1 MADYKVQLKD
11 KDGNR
16 QYPVTTTM
24 LVVDSDGK
32 TVEQRLQKL
41 ELGGGGSGSGGSGNY
56 LEVRELK
63 MNEDMTVTEE
73 HKAYNIETYNKALAG
88 ETFALSI
95 PNGPIL
101 TLGVFG
107 SNYVVFNSFIANPD
121 SNRGSFSLCITLFA
135 DGTFNPSY
143 LTYRFGVDDFMS
155 DLSENAVQNKVVKKY
170 IDDAVA
176 NAGGGSGDGSQFA
189 LRELKL
195 GDGEGNYTEEE
206 LAYNQETL
214 ALLMAGKYVRFNG
227 NGLAGLSQFT
237 SEDGYVGFTNTIEAS
252 ITPGVPIL
260 VTSIIFNE
268 DGTIDAMEFMAGGW
282 ISDDFSEA
290 YISNLI
296 FEYNICPT
304 PTNIYTDHQV
314 SGPYWPDGSVL
325 TQSTYI
331 RGDLVTEE
339 EAYFCYGFKNGPV
352 TFELMINISSGEYK
366 YAITEGFIFITTD
379 SYFNRL
385 NLEIRNYK
393 QILASKFTVLYNS
406 HTCSILFTIGQYGF
420 AFLDPSTGDILR
432 YEIQE
437 DGSVTEI
444 TQ

>member
-16 QYPVTTTM
+16 QYPVTTTT

-41 ELGGGGSGSGGSGNY
+41 EL
-56 LEVRELK
+56 
-63 MNEDMTVTEE
+63 
-73 HKAYNIETYNKALAG
+73 
-88 ETFALSI
+88 
-95 PNGPIL
+95 
-101 TLGVFG
+101 
-107 SNYVVFNSFIANPD
+107 
-121 SNRGSFSLCITLFA
+121 
-135 DGTFNPSY
+135 
-143 LTYRFGVDDFMS
+143 
-155 DLSENAVQNKVVKKY
+155 
-170 IDDAVA
+170 
-176 NAGGGSGDGSQFA
+176 GGSGDGSQFA

-206 LAYNQETL
+206 LAYNQETR

-227 NGLAGLSQFT
+227 NGLAGLSQIT
-237 SEDGYVGFTNTIEAS
+237 SEDGYVAFTNAKEAS
-252 ITPGVPIL
+252 MTPGVPIL

-268 DGTIDAMEFMAGGW
+268 DGTIDAMEFMFGGL

-296 FEYNICPT
+296 SEYDIYPI

-314 SGPYWPDGSVL
+314 SGPYWLDGSVL

-331 RGDLVTEE
+331 RVDFVTEE

-352 TFELMINISSGEYK
+352 TFELMINISLGEYK

-379 SYFNRL
+379 SYL
-385 NLEIRNYK
+385 KIINLEIRNYK